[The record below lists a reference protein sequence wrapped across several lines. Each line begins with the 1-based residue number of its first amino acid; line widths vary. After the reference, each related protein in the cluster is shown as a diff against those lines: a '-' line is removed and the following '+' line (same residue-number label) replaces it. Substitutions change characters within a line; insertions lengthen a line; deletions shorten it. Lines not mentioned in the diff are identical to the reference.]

1 VLLLQCIV
9 CCALLA
15 IVILPVQYRDPLSM
29 VMSYP
34 PQVIRRVEALPQYQG
49 KIRQCE
55 KAHIG
60 RKIVGIVVL
69 VAVFAT
75 VAYLSGCRSFG
86 AAFRH
91 VFILL
96 FAVNVFDLVVLDW
109 GVFCHSKKLRIS
121 GTEDM
126 DEAYRDRLF
135 HLRGAALGT
144 ALNLVV
150 ALAAGGIVGLVG

>member
-1 VLLLQCIV
+1 
-9 CCALLA
+9 
-15 IVILPVQYRDPLSM
+15 M
-29 VMSYP
+29 
-34 PQVIRRVEALPQYQG
+34 
-49 KIRQCE
+49 
-55 KAHIG
+55 
-60 RKIVGIVVL
+60 
-69 VAVFAT
+69 
-75 VAYLSGCRSFG
+75 
-86 AAFRH
+86 
-91 VFILL
+91 FILL